1 MRGGRL
7 RDGVGLMV
15 APAHPDPAPAAARR
29 GALPEP
35 VIEARGLGRRYGDRA
50 ALTGLDLDVRGG
62 EVFGLLGSD
71 GAGKTTTLQIL
82 AGLLDPSEG
91 HARVLGYDSV
101 RDAAQLTARIG
112 YMSQSFSLYGRLT
125 VDENL
130 DFFAALH
137 RVPGPEG
144 AARKAELLA
153 FARLDRHRERPAR
166 FLSGG
171 MQKKLALCCALIHA
185 PPLLILDEPT
195 TGVDPVS
202 RREFWNILYRA
213 LTAGTTIVVSTPYM
227 DEAERCTRVA
237 LLHEGR
243 RIACD
248 TPRALRAGSGRMLEI
263 AARPQ
268 RRALA
273 AIQRVLPQSRPYAV
287 GERVHL
293 RAAESDDAA
302 WRAALAG
309 EGVEVDSAR
318 SVAASLEDVFVALL
332 PAAPAA
338 VAAPA
343 EARPVAEG
351 DAVAADELSMRFG
364 KFTAV
369 DRISL
374 RVRRGEIFGFL
385 GPNGSGKTTTIKMLC
400 GLLTPSAG
408 QATVAGIRLGTDAR
422 ALRSRIGYMSQR
434 FSLYDD
440 LSVGENLD
448 FFAGV
453 YQVPRTKLAARRA
466 WALQLAGLRGE
477 EARLTGALSGGIK
490 QRLALACAVLHE
502 PEVLF
507 LDEPTAGVDPLSRRR
522 FWELIGE
529 LAGHGVT
536 VFVTTHYMDEAEHC
550 HTLGLLHNG
559 RLIALGSPRELCEG
573 MRAGEMLELECD
585 QPIAALALLGAEP
598 DVQVSFFGDRL
609 HLLVDDAAAVRP
621 RLLARLE
628 AAGHRVQ
635 RLEPVPLG
643 IEDVFMTFIQMEQAR
658 LDAAGGGQA

>member
-1 MRGGRL
+1 MLMSSHGGASPAT
-7 RDGVGLMV
+7 GGTQ
-15 APAHPDPAPAAARR
+15 APAER
-29 GALPEP
+29 
-35 VIEARGLGRRYGDRA
+35 VIEAVGLGRRYGGHT
-50 ALTGLDLDVRGG
+50 ALSGLDLEVRAG

-82 AGLLDPSEG
+82 AGLLDPSAG
-91 HARVLGYDSV
+91 NATVLGCDSV
-101 RDAAQLTARIG
+101 REAARLTARIG

-137 RVPGPEG
+137 RVPEPARTE
-144 AARKAELLA
+144 RKAQLIA
-153 FARLDRHRERPAR
+153 FARLDRHRDRPAR

-202 RREFWNILYRA
+202 RREFWNILYQA
-213 LTAGTTIVVSTPYM
+213 LGAGTTIVVSTPYM

-243 RIACD
+243 QIASD
-248 TPRALRAGSGRMLEI
+248 TPRRLRAGLPGRMVEI
-263 AARPQ
+263 TARPQ
-268 RRALA
+268 RLALA
-273 AIQRVLPQSRPYAV
+273 ALQRALPQSLPYAV
-287 GERVHL
+287 GERL
-293 RAAESDDAA
+293 RLRVLGQGDDA

-309 EGVEVDSAR
+309 EGVEVDGAWP
-318 SVAASLEDVFVALL
+318 VAPSLEDVFVALL
-332 PAAPAA
+332 PDAPS
-338 VAAPA
+338 VAIPAPA
-343 EARPVAEG
+343 EAQPVAEG
-351 DAVAADELSMRFG
+351 DAVAMDELSMRFG

-369 DRISL
+369 DRVSL

-408 QATVAGIRLGTDAR
+408 QATVAGIKLGTDAR
-422 ALRSRIGYMSQR
+422 TLRSRIGYMSQR

-453 YQVPRTKLAARRA
+453 YQVPRTKLAARRD

-529 LAGHGVT
+529 LAGRGVT

-559 RLIALGSPRELCEG
+559 RLIALGSPQALCAG

-585 QPIAALALLGAEP
+585 RPIAALALLGDEP

-609 HLLVDDAAAVRP
+609 HLLVDDAAAAQP

-643 IEDVFMTFIQMEQAR
+643 IEDVFMAFIQMEQER
-658 LDAAGGGQA
+658 LDAAGGGRT